1 MTAIRTF
8 RADFTRTVLAR
19 TTVARTLTARRHA
32 RGFSLVTAIFLIV
45 ILAALGAF
53 MVTFTGLQQ
62 TTVQADVLGV
72 RAYYAARAGVDWALY
87 RTLDPD
93 NSISAVPA
101 DPTVFAACPATTTL
115 SGLGGSLAPFAVTV
129 TCTETAATEANRNI
143 RVYQITA
150 TACNQAPC
158 PGTPA
163 AGYVERRVTVTA
175 ARCKDP
181 TAAGNRFACGV

>member
-1 MTAIRTF
+1 MTASRTS
-8 RADFTRTVLAR
+8 RAAF
-19 TTVARTLTARRHA
+19 ARTLTTRRHA
-32 RGFSLVTAIFLIV
+32 RGFSLITGIFLIV

-72 RAYYAARAGVDWALY
+72 RAYYAARAGIDWGLY
-87 RTLDPD
+87 RALDPD
-93 NSISAVPA
+93 NTISAVPA

-129 TCTETAATEANRNI
+129 TCTETTATEANRNI
-143 RVYQITA
+143 RVYRIAA
-150 TACNQAPC
+150 TACNRASC

-163 AGYVERRVTVTA
+163 AGYVERQVVVTA

-181 TAAGNRFACGV
+181 TAVAPRFAC